1 MATLA
6 DRLDHLLGRKT
17 ADALLD
23 AFGMSTVEDLLRHY
37 PHRYATQG
45 AELGDAQ
52 PEEGQ
57 HVTIIAR
64 VEKADEVRMKSRPG
78 TRLAVVLVSDRQKID
93 VTFFNPHKVKYNI
106 KPGVRGMFSGTVKYF
121 RDKWSLAHPSYVI
134 LPEPRDAEVG
144 GAAPAPARVRGAGAL
159 AGMAR
164 SAQSGDGID
173 MSIFDRALI
182 PMYPATRDVES
193 WTVMRCVRQIL
204 DQLEVVDDPLPE
216 WVRREHN
223 LIGLDEALRTIHLPD
238 TKEQVTAARARL
250 RFDEA
255 TALQL
260 VLARRRHD
268 VAVRTAPVCARRE
281 DGIAAEFDRR
291 LPFELT
297 AGQLAVAD
305 EIAADLSVSHPMN
318 RLLQGEVGSGKTIV
332 ALRAMLQVIDS
343 GHQCALLAPTE
354 VLAAQ
359 HARSLT
365 SMLGD
370 LAAAGELG
378 AHELATKVTLV
389 TGSMPAARKKQ
400 ALLDT
405 VNGEAGIVIGTHA
418 LIQQG
423 VNFLDLGLVVI
434 DEQHRFGVEQRDA
447 LRNRGRDGA
456 SPHVLV
462 MTATPIPRTIAMT
475 VLGDLEVSTLTELP
489 RGRSPIVSRVVPAKV
504 HPGWV
509 DRAWERIGEEV
520 AQGRQAYVVCSRI
533 GDGDADEDA
542 DADFFVPAD
551 AEPARGTPKGRGAAK
566 GGAGKGGRAGVEPP
580 ETKSVLQQYEELST
594 GPLSHLRVGLLH
606 GRLPSDEKD
615 VVMRDFGAGKI
626 DVLVCTTVV
635 EVGVDVPNATV
646 MVIVDADRFGV
657 SQLHQLRGRVGR
669 GGHQGL
675 CLLVTDSRPGSQ
687 AMMRLDAVAGTTD
700 GFALAQL
707 DLQQRREGDVLGVA
721 QSGTASTLRLLSL
734 VDDVEVIAAAQAFA
748 RAVTDEDPGLD
759 EHPGLARMVTA
770 ALDSKRVEFLEKS

>member
-1 MATLA
+1 
-6 DRLDHLLGRKT
+6 
-17 ADALLD
+17 
-23 AFGMSTVEDLLRHY
+23 
-37 PHRYATQG
+37 
-45 AELGDAQ
+45 
-52 PEEGQ
+52 
-57 HVTIIAR
+57 
-64 VEKADEVRMKSRPG
+64 
-78 TRLAVVLVSDRQKID
+78 
-93 VTFFNPHKVKYNI
+93 
-106 KPGVRGMFSGTVKYF
+106 
-121 RDKWSLAHPSYVI
+121 
-134 LPEPRDAEVG
+134 
-144 GAAPAPARVRGAGAL
+144 
-159 AGMAR
+159 
-164 SAQSGDGID
+164 

-193 WTVMRCVRQIL
+193 WTVMRCVRQVL

-216 WVRREHN
+216 WVRRERN
-223 LIGLDEALRTIHLPD
+223 LIGLDQALRTIHLPD

-255 TALQL
+255 VALQL

-268 VAVRTAPVCARRE
+268 VAVRTAPVCAPR
-281 DGIAAEFDRR
+281 DNGIAAEFDRR

-332 ALRAMLQVIDS
+332 ALRAMLQVIDA

-378 AHELATKVTLV
+378 AHALATKVTLV
-389 TGSMPAARKKQ
+389 TGSMPAARKRQ
-400 ALLDT
+400 ALLDV
-405 VNGEAGIVIGTHA
+405 VNGDAGIVIGTHA

-423 VNFLDLGLVVI
+423 VNFFDLGLVVI
-434 DEQHRFGVEQRDA
+434 DEQHRFGVEQRDE

-504 HPGWV
+504 HPSWV

-520 AQGRQAYVVCSRI
+520 AEGRQAYVVCSRI
-533 GDGDADEDA
+533 GEGDADEDA
-542 DADFFVPAD
+542 DADFFVLDD
-551 AEPARGTPKGRGAAK
+551 AAPARGGTTGRGGK
-566 GGAGKGGRAGVEPP
+566 GSGGKGGGKGARAGAELP

-606 GRLPSDEKD
+606 GRLPADEKD
-615 VVMRDFGAGKI
+615 AVMRDFGAGKI

-687 AMMRLDAVAGTTD
+687 AMMRLEAVAKTTD

-734 VDDVEVIAAAQAFA
+734 VDDVEVIAAAQSFA
-748 RAVTDEDPGLD
+748 RAVTDDDPGLD
-759 EHPGLARMVTA
+759 EHPGLARMVAA
-770 ALDSKRVEFLEKS
+770 ALDSKRVEYLEKS

>member
-17 ADALLD
+17 AEAL
-23 AFGMSTVEDLLRHY
+23 AESFGMTTVEDLLRHY

-45 AELGDAQ
+45 AELGDSQ
-52 PEEGQ
+52 PAEGQ

-64 VEKADEVRMKSRPG
+64 VAKADEVRMKSRPG
-78 TRLAVVLVSDRQKID
+78 TRLAVVLESDRQKID

-121 RDKWSLAHPSYVI
+121 RDKWSLAHPSYII
-134 LPEPRDAEVG
+134 LPEPRGPEIG
-144 GAAPAPARVRGAGAL
+144 GAAPRPARVRGAGAL

-164 SAQSGDGID
+164 SAQGDGGID

-204 DQLEVVDDPLPE
+204 DQLETIDDPLPD
-216 WVRREHN
+216 WVRREHG
-223 LIGLDEALRTIHLPD
+223 LIGLDEALRRIHLPD
-238 TKEQVTAARARL
+238 DRDDVTAARERL

-255 TALQL
+255 AAVQL

-268 VAVRTAPVCARRE
+268 VAVRTAPACPRRSG
-281 DGIAAEFDRR
+281 GIADEFDRR

-297 AGQLAVAD
+297 AGQLAVAG
-305 EIAADLSVSHPMN
+305 EIAADLAGEHPMN

-332 ALRAMLQVIDS
+332 ALRAMLQVIDA

-365 SMLGD
+365 RMLGD
-370 LAAAGELG
+370 LAEAGELG

-389 TGSMPAARKKQ
+389 TGSMGTARKRQ
-400 ALLDT
+400 ALLDI
-405 VNGEAGIVIGTHA
+405 VSGDSGLVIGTHA

-423 VNFLDLGLVVI
+423 VEFHDLGLVVV
-434 DEQHRFGVEQRDA
+434 DEQHRFGVEQRDV

-475 VLGDLEVSTLTELP
+475 VLGDLEVSTLRELP
-489 RGRSPIVSRVVPAKV
+489 RGRSPITSRVVAAKV
-504 HPGWV
+504 HPSWV
-509 DRAWERIGEEV
+509 TRAWERIGEEV
-520 AQGRQAYVVCSRI
+520 AAGRQAYVVCSRI
-533 GDGDADEDA
+533 GDGDSDEDA
-542 DADFFVPAD
+542 DLVDVD
-551 AEPARGTPKGRGAAK
+551 VDEAETTGGRR
-566 GGAGKGGRAGVEPP
+566 GKGTPP
-580 ETKSVLQQYEELST
+580 ETKSVLQQFEELAG
-594 GPLSHLRVGLLH
+594 GPLAHLRVGLLH
-606 GRLPSDEKD
+606 GRLPADEKD
-615 VVMRDFGAGKI
+615 AVMRDFAAGDI

-669 GGHQGL
+669 GGHAGL
-675 CLLVTDSRPGSQ
+675 CLLVTDSKPGAP
-687 AMMRLDAVAGTTD
+687 AMARLEAVAATTD

-721 QSGTASTLRLLSL
+721 QSGTTSTLRMLSL
-734 VDDVEVIAAAQAFA
+734 VDDVEVISAAQAFA
-748 RAVTDEDPGLD
+748 RAVTDRDPRLED
-759 EHPGLARMVTA
+759 HPGLARMVSA
-770 ALDSKRVEFLEKS
+770 ALDTERVAYLEKS